1 MSENQ
6 NFPPDAPTIIAANPS
21 VATPAP
27 ANASASGKAI
37 TALIL
42 GIASLLCCG
51 FMAGIPAFFVGRSEE
66 SDINQGRSP
75 EAGRTLAKIG
85 WILGLIGTLLSCL
98 GTILYAVFIWIAIK
112 NGHSDAVKF

>member
-1 MSENQ
+1 MSENPIL
-6 NFPPDAPTIIAANPS
+6 PPDLIPTTPGYQSSPAPTPG
-21 VATPAP
+21 
-27 ANASASGKAI
+27 NASASGKAI

-66 SDINQGRSP
+66 NDINQGKSP

-85 WILGLIGTLLSCL
+85 WILGLIGTILSCL
-98 GTILYAVFIWIAIK
+98 GTIMYAVFIWIAVQ
-112 NGHSDAVKF
+112 NGGADGMKF